1 MTGDLLDLTLEV
13 QRNTESGAVPGDDQ
27 FELWV
32 RAALSDRREPTDLA
46 IRVVDSDEAQQ
57 LNLQY
62 RNKDYATNVLS
73 FPYEL
78 PAGVPAEAVGGLL
91 GDLLVC
97 APVVIAEAKHQ
108 HKAQNDH
115 WAHLTIHGVLH
126 LLGYD
131 HETEPE
137 AMEME
142 ALEIEIL
149 KGLGVANPYHDH

>member
-1 MTGDLLDLTLEV
+1 M
-13 QRNTESGAVPGDDQ
+13 
-27 FELWV
+27 
-32 RAALSDRREPTDLA
+32 RAALSGRREPADLA
-46 IRVVDSDEAQQ
+46 VRVVDNDEAQQ

-73 FPYEL
+73 FPYE
-78 PAGVPAEAVGGLL
+78 PPEGIPAEASAGLL

-97 APVVIAEAKHQ
+97 APVVIAEAKQQ

-149 KGLGVANPYHDH
+149 KGLGVSDPYHDH